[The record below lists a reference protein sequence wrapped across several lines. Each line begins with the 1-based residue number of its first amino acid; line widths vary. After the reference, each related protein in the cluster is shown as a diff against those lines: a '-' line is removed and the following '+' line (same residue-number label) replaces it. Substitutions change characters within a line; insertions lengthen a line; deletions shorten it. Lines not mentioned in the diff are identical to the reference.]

1 MTAAADL
8 VLTNAEVH
16 TLGSP
21 DETHEAV
28 AVRDGEVVRVGRA
41 FDVGLLAGVETR
53 VVDCGGRVVLPGFI
67 DAHTHLPMVGRSLV
81 HADLSAAGSP
91 AEAVELLR
99 ERAAEVES
107 DDETGDEAGWV
118 LGYGYDESTW
128 DDSTDALESLQPS
141 QNKKKP
147 AEAGFITKRSAIR
160 HSGCATVGKGDRCG
174 PLRYY
179 ASWRKGDVLQGD

>member
-128 DDSTDALESLQPS
+128 DDSRYLTRDDLDAVSESRPVV
-141 QNKKKP
+141 
-147 AEAGFITKRSAIR
+147 AFREDVHTAGVNS
-160 HSGCATVGKGDRCG
+160 VVPDRK
-174 PLRYY
+174 
-179 ASWRKGDVLQGD
+179 SVV

>member
-53 VVDCGGRVVLPGFI
+53 VVDCGGRSSASSLTDSLRSVVRLRRAVS
-67 DAHTHLPMVGRSLV
+67 AHSKAVIR
-81 HADLSAAGSP
+81 LSTESGDNAGK
-91 AEAVELLR
+91 
-99 ERAAEVES
+99 
-107 DDETGDEAGWV
+107 
-118 LGYGYDESTW
+118 
-128 DDSTDALESLQPS
+128 
-141 QNKKKP
+141 NM
-147 AEAGFITKRSAIR
+147 
-160 HSGCATVGKGDRCG
+160 
-174 PLRYY
+174 
-179 ASWRKGDVLQGD
+179 